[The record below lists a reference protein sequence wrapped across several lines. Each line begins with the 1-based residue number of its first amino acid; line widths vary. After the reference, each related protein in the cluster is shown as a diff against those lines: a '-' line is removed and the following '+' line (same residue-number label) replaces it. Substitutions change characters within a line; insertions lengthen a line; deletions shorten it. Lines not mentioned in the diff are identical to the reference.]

1 MSTGNQGRNMQ
12 RFGEKL
18 RFLRTRQGMTL
29 REVAAALGQRSHSHI
44 SQIEF
49 GRRKPNVETVMK
61 VAQLFNV
68 TPDQLLLD
76 ELEIEGTATEESNA
90 AE

>member
-1 MSTGNQGRNMQ
+1 MR

-18 RFLRTRQGMTL
+18 RLLRTRHGMTL

-44 SQIEF
+44 TQVEF
-49 GRRKPNVETVMK
+49 GRRKPNVEFVMK

-68 TPDQLLLD
+68 TPDLLLRD
-76 ELEIEGTATEESNA
+76 ELDLPAEPDTTTGTDDTS
-90 AE
+90 

>member
-1 MSTGNQGRNMQ
+1 MR

-18 RFLRTRQGMTL
+18 RLLRTRQGMTL

-44 SQIEF
+44 TQIEF
-49 GRRKPNVETVMK
+49 GRRKPSVELVMK

-68 TPDQLLLD
+68 TPDLLLRD
-76 ELEIEGTATEESNA
+76 ELDLPAESDTATDINDTS
-90 AE
+90 

>member
-1 MSTGNQGRNMQ
+1 MR

-18 RFLRTRQGMTL
+18 RLLRARHGMTL

-44 SQIEF
+44 TQIEF
-49 GRRKPNVETVMK
+49 GRRKPNVELVMK

-68 TPDQLLLD
+68 TPDLLLRD
-76 ELEIEGTATEESNA
+76 ELDLPAGPDTTTDTDDTS
-90 AE
+90 